1 VAFTYSI
8 STNVGKCRFTIG
20 DTTSGAGVL
29 PAGGNFTDEEVETSI
44 ALAGDWQHA
53 AIYLLRVAAGRWG
66 VKASSLSV
74 GDYSES
80 RQQVANLT
88 ALADT
93 LEAKL
98 PGGWSGMGLGTSTAA
113 NPAVL
118 A

>member
-1 VAFTYSI
+1 
-8 STNVGKCRFTIG
+8 
-20 DTTSGAGVL
+20 
-29 PAGGNFTDEEVETSI
+29 
-44 ALAGDWQHA
+44 
-53 AIYLLRVAAGRWG
+53 
-66 VKASSLSV
+66 LSV

>member
-1 VAFTYSI
+1 MSITYDLG
-8 STNVGKCRFTIG
+8 TNSGKCRFTVG
-20 DTTSGAGVL
+20 DTTSGSGIL
-29 PAGGNFTDEEVETSI
+29 PAGGNFTDAEVEFAIT
-44 ALAGDWQHA
+44 LAGDWQHA

-66 VKASSLSV
+66 IKASSLSI
-74 GDYSES
+74 GDYSEA